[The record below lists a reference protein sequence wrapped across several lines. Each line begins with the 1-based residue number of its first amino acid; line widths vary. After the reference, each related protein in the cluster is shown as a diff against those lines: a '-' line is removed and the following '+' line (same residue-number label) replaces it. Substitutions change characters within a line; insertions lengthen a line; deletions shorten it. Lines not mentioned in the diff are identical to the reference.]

1 MGFDINMLLWAAL
14 LIAFLMLVMR
24 WVFKPSRPRTGRPE
38 SGPEADLGLLSPV
51 LSAGPRGEALQ
62 VKNLLS
68 RQGIRCS
75 VSRLDRDRYDVLVF
89 NRDIDRARELLKR

>member
-1 MGFDINMLLWAAL
+1 MGFDISMLAWAAL
-14 LIAFLMLVMR
+14 VIAFLMVVMR
-24 WVFKPSRPRTGRPE
+24 WVFKPSRPRTGRPA

-51 LSAGPRGEALQ
+51 LSGGPRTEALQ

-89 NRDIDRARELLKR
+89 NRDIERARQILAE